1 MDVSASRLIVGC
13 ADRQIWVWDLRNL
26 NAPSEKRQSSLKF
39 QTRCVKLFPDDT
51 GTRAIALWCPHES
64 GPRRLAPLI

>member
-51 GTRAIALWCPHES
+51 GTQSLCSARMGLGCV
-64 GPRRLAPLI
+64 G